1 MTTLMLL
8 LGLVTDDDYRR
19 ILDAQRRSLRFQVA
33 RRGWPNRYQAP
44 VLTVA
49 YVLAIAAFACLV
61 IFAMSVVL

>member
-19 ILDAQRRSLRFQVA
+19 ILDAQRRGLRYQVA
-33 RRGWPNRYQAP
+33 RRGWSNRYRA
-44 VLTVA
+44 VVRTFA
-49 YVLAIAAFACLV
+49 YLLAIAVFAYLV